1 MIGTRPARLLALLL
15 VGGVILFAPLA
26 SGAQEKF
33 KSSWSARPENTK
45 VTFQHVLEIPDVP
58 GHTIRL
64 YEYHRTW
71 PDNPPIMA
79 GLKVVEEVTRG
90 FADAIVGSGLSRGY
104 AFWRFENSD
113 MMFVEFQAI
122 NQTVVNTD
130 KGRKIS
136 FMGTSV
142 VPGGTGKFQNV
153 KGTARFSGSTE
164 FDADGKVLK
173 TGYSAELEYWFP
185 K

>member
-104 AFWRFENSD
+104 AFWRFVRLAHSTGFF
-113 MMFVEFQAI
+113 MAA
-122 NQTVVNTD
+122 
-130 KGRKIS
+130 RKYS
-136 FMGTSV
+136 SKAFSSLASV
-142 VPGGTGKFQNV
+142 W
-153 KGTARFSGSTE
+153 R
-164 FDADGKVLK
+164 L
-173 TGYSAELEYWFP
+173 
-185 K
+185 